1 MQGKVSPKNTACE
14 HCGRFFTAR
23 GVKEHVRHHCPAN
36 PNRRKRVFTKSTCLH
51 CGKRMHSAGL
61 RVHVAS
67 VHPEKYARSRSVKA
81 HRAPEKPK
89 KSEAKEARRHSKES
103 PRRVSASPARH
114 APSKALKKFLPQAKA
129 RKSNRIAFGRRSRS
143 ALEKG
148 DLAVRRRCGVS
159 KSHKIRKWAAYRKL
173 RASALVGPG
182 CCRIAEAQPF
192 RCCRAAAKANE
203 LQGCD
208 FLQHLSRCLVF
219 FASYARLWM
228 LPGAP
233 CRSRPSPAGQ
243 AKPAARRKFRTTLRA
258 AGFF

>member
-1 MQGKVSPKNTACE
+1 MIRRPPRSTQGVSSA
-14 HCGRFFTAR
+14 ASD
-23 GVKEHVRHHCPAN
+23 VY
-36 PNRRKRVFTKSTCLH
+36 KRQ
-51 CGKRMHSAGL
+51 
-61 RVHVAS
+61 
-67 VHPEKYARSRSVKA
+67 EKI
-81 HRAPEKPK
+81 
-89 KSEAKEARRHSKES
+89 
-103 PRRVSASPARH
+103 
-114 APSKALKKFLPQAKA
+114 LPQAKA

-159 KSHKIRKWAAYRKL
+159 KSHQIRKWAAYRKL

-182 CCRIAEAQPF
+182 CCRIAKAQPF

-203 LQGCD
+203 LQGSD

-228 LPGAP
+228 LPGAL
-233 CRSRPSPAGQ
+233 CRSRPSPARQ